1 MNAKLDM
8 IGIVVAD
15 MPRALAFYRELGLEF
30 ADDADSQP
38 HVETTLPGG
47 LRLGFDTVETVRSFD
62 PDWSAP
68 SGSSRI
74 HLAFHCETP
83 AGVDSVYERLVGQ
96 GHTANREP
104 WDAFWG
110 QRYAVVDDPDGNGVD
125 LFAPLD

>member
-8 IGIVVAD
+8 IGIVVAE
-15 MPRALAFYRELGLEF
+15 MPRSLGFYRVLGLEF
-30 ADDADSQP
+30 GEDAGNQP
-38 HVETTLPGG
+38 HVESELPGG
-47 LRLGFDTVETVRSFD
+47 LRIGFDTVETVRSFD

-74 HLAFHCETP
+74 HLAFHCQTP